1 MERKKRNYIY
11 TAILLGAGFIAL
23 TSLNLHS
30 ENVDLLTLE
39 NIEAIA
45 NGETDSEGR
54 IDCYSSFTNKGDGD
68 STVKDCGTCMD
79 VKCADYSDK
88 GKCKK

>member
-11 TAILLGAGFIAL
+11 NSVLLGTVFIAL

-39 NIEAIA
+39 NI
-45 NGETDSEGR
+45 
-54 IDCYSSFTNKGDGD
+54 
-68 STVKDCGTCMD
+68 
-79 VKCADYSDK
+79 
-88 GKCKK
+88 

>member
-54 IDCYSSFTNKGDGD
+54 VD
-68 STVKDCGTCMD
+68 
-79 VKCADYSDK
+79 
-88 GKCKK
+88 

>member
-11 TAILLGAGFIAL
+11 TAVLLGTGFIAL

-39 NIEAIA
+39 NID
-45 NGETDSEGR
+45 GETDSEGR
-54 IDCYSSFTNKGDGD
+54 VDCYSSFTDKGGG
-68 STVKDCGTCMD
+68 SKTVKDCGDCMD

-88 GKCKK
+88 GRCKK

>member
-1 MERKKRNYIY
+1 MERKKKKLHLHCR
-11 TAILLGAGFIAL
+11 LQGAGFIAL

-54 IDCYSSFTNKGDGD
+54 VDCYSSFTDKGSG
-68 STVKDCGTCMD
+68 SKTVKDCGDCMD

-88 GKCKK
+88 GRCKK

>member
-11 TAILLGAGFIAL
+11 TAVLLGAGFIAL

-54 IDCYSSFTNKGDGD
+54 VDCYSSFTDKGSGNK
-68 STVKDCGTCMD
+68 TVKDCGDCMD
-79 VKCADYSDK
+79 VDCTDCSDK
-88 GKCKK
+88 GRCKK